1 MHLFVGFHVAVA
13 CNTNASVFF
22 CEIKIGYLL
31 SKVAAVYLLYCT
43 PDQETRGH

>member
-1 MHLFVGFHVAVA
+1 MLLLLV
-13 CNTNASVFF
+13 TQMRLFF